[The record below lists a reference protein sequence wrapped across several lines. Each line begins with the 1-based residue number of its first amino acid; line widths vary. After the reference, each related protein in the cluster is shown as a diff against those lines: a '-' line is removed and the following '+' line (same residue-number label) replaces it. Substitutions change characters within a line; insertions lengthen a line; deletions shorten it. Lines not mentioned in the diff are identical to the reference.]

1 VLILASQSPRREE
14 LLRAAGLAFRV
25 IAPPDED
32 APPSRARSYCALV
45 QGLALRKARSVAS
58 RTRGLV
64 LGADTIVVHEGRV
77 LGKPCDSAEAERM
90 LRCLSGK
97 RHRVYTGLALVLG
110 ERWRLGC
117 ERTDVTFREL
127 TDADLQRYVA
137 TGEPMDKAGAYA
149 IQGLGAG
156 LVKRI
161 VGCYTNVVGLPVP
174 KLLEML
180 AEFRRGDG
188 G

>member
-1 VLILASQSPRREE
+1 MLILASQSPRREE
-14 LLRAAGLAFRV
+14 LLRAAGLDFRV
-25 IAPPDED
+25 IIPLDED
-32 APPSRARSYCALV
+32 VPPRRARGCAAFV
-45 QGLALRKARSVAS
+45 QSTALRKARSVAS

-64 LGADTIVVHEGRV
+64 LGADTIVVHEGRI
-77 LGKPCDSAEAERM
+77 LGKPCDAAEASRM

-97 RHRVYTGLALVLG
+97 RHRVYTGLALVLE

-117 ERTDVTFREL
+117 ERTDVTFRQL
-127 TDADLQRYVA
+127 TEADIQRYVA

-156 LVKRI
+156 LVRRI

-174 KLLEML
+174 RLLEML
-180 AEFRRGDG
+180 ADFQRADEG
-188 G
+188 